1 MLIVAMMGAA
11 TLALTPPCKY
21 AGFTTNAV
29 LRTWLHDWCEIE
41 KTTHERY
48 LYVEPTTTSLQVPLS
63 QRCRDWRIHRNFYH
77 GEQQACRSSACCPP
91 DTRRCTLKQYC
102 GEECTSET
110 PPPTCWCHDEDA
122 NLVDIPGYKRD
133 ELDRRC
139 FLVGAAYAMH
149 MKMYEKNRAVHA
161 FGLAIK
167 HKEWYTEYCSQMQ
180 TLQRDL

>member
-48 LYVEPTTTSLQVPLS
+48 LYVEPTTTSFQVPFS
-63 QRCRDWRIHRNFYH
+63 QCCKNWRIQQFYFQEH
-77 GEQQACRSSACCPP
+77 QACRSSACCPP